1 MSFLYITEY
10 DANLSVKDG
19 AIIVKS
25 KVVDD
30 RELQVEL
37 LEGILI
43 YGNASITKEC
53 SKILL
58 QRGIPVTLLSKSGA
72 FFGRIE
78 STKHV
83 NIIRQR
89 AQFRKGDDPDF
100 CLSFAKLIIEAKI
113 NNQIV
118 VLRRYNRHRDCE
130 EVEKTVQQ
138 MTIQK
143 SKVASGTA
151 LDVVMGTEGICAR
164 YYFAGLA
171 MLVNDK
177 FKFSGR
183 SKMPPR
189 DPFNSLLSLGYTML
203 MHEAYNAA
211 VNKGLHPYAGFLHK
225 DKTSHPALA
234 SDLIEEWR
242 ATLVDSLVMN
252 LINSGAFKPQDFEV
266 DEETQG
272 VNLTPDAL
280 RRFIRAYEEKLSAKS
295 RYIEKESYPMTFRAA
310 IMYQAGSLAKA
321 IETGDCTVYSA
332 LTLR

>member
-10 DANLSVKDG
+10 DANLSVRGG
-19 AIIVKS
+19 AIVVKS
-25 KVVDD
+25 GAADD
-30 RELQVEL
+30 RELPVEH

-43 YGNASITKEC
+43 YGNASLTKEC
-53 SKILL
+53 SRILL

-72 FFGRIE
+72 FFGRLE
-78 STKHV
+78 STRHV

-89 AQFRKGDDPDF
+89 AQFRQGDDPLF
-100 CLSFAKLIIEAKI
+100 CLGFAKSAVGAKI

-118 VLRRYNRHRDCE
+118 MLRRYNRHKDSE
-130 EVEKTVQQ
+130 EVEKTVRQ

-143 SKVASGTA
+143 NKVPACDTLNS
-151 LDVVMGTEGICAR
+151 LMGTEGICAR

-171 MLVNDK
+171 LLVDEQ

-203 MHEAYNAA
+203 MYEAYTAA
-211 VNKGLHPYAGFLHK
+211 VNKGLNPYAGFLHQ
-225 DKTSHPALA
+225 DKASHPALA

-242 ATLVDSLVMN
+242 AALVDSLVLN
-252 LINSGAFKPQDFEV
+252 QINSGAFKPYDFEK

-272 VNLTPDAL
+272 INLTPGAL
-280 RRFIRAYEEKLSAKS
+280 KRFIRAYEEKLAVQS
-295 RYIEKESYPMTFRAA
+295 RYIEEASYPMTFRAA
-310 IMYQAGSLAKA
+310 IMHQAGSLAKA
-321 IETGDCTVYSA
+321 VETGDYAVYSP
-332 LTLR
+332 LLLR